1 MSSAISTTSSTTSAS
16 TSGAAAGS
24 ALITSTGIGSGLN
37 VSAIVSELTTAEG
50 AGQQAQITSHVTS
63 LNAQISAFGTF
74 NSALSTLQATLTPLE
89 TPSAL
94 AGFSA
99 SIADATVATAT
110 AGSDAVAGRYS
121 LLVQNLATNATLT
134 SAPVANAATA
144 AIGAGTL
151 SIAIGSASTTITI
164 DSSNDTLSGIAAAI
178 NGAANNPGVS
188 ASIITTTAGSRL
200 VLSGTTTGAGNGITV
215 SETDGG
221 AGLASLV
228 YPPTTT
234 TNADGTSTSVGFTQT
249 QAPLDAN
256 FLLNGYAATSSS
268 NVVTTALSGV
278 TVNLLAASAASTPTT
293 LTIAPDTANAATSI
307 GTFVTALNGLLSAV
321 QSLTGYNAAT
331 QTAGALNG
339 NPTMLAFQ
347 NQLANILDTVNPSSS
362 GGAQSLA
369 DLGITADAN
378 SGTYL
383 SDANTLTSALGS
395 NLTSV
400 EKLLGGPNGVATQM
414 GALLNAYN
422 ESGGLLD
429 TISSGLKTGLANA
442 ATQQQQLTAQLA
454 TYSATLTTEYN
465 GMDTAVA
472 ALKETQTYLT
482 AEFNSSSSSSSSTS
496 SLSSGT
502 TST

>member
-16 TSGAAAGS
+16 TSGAATGNS
-24 ALITSTGIGSGLN
+24 LITSTGIGSGLN
-37 VSAIVSELTTAEG
+37 ISAIVSELSTAEG
-50 AGQQAQITSHVTS
+50 AGEQAQITSHVTS

-74 NSALSTLQATLTPLE
+74 NSALSTLQATLSPLE

-99 SIADATVATAT
+99 SVADDTVATAS
-110 AGSDAVAGRYS
+110 AGSAAVAGQYS

-134 SAPVANAATA
+134 SAPVANGATA
-144 AIGAGTL
+144 VVGNGTL
-151 SIAIGSASTTITI
+151 TIAVGSASTAVTI
-164 DSSNDTLSGIAAAI
+164 DSTNDTLAGIAAAI

-188 ASIITTTAGSRL
+188 ASVITTTAGSRL
-200 VLSGTTTGAGNGITV
+200 VLSGTTTGAANGITV

-221 AGLASLV
+221 TGLASLV

-234 TNADGTSTSVGFTQT
+234 TNPDGTTTSVGFTQT
-249 QAPLDAN
+249 QPPLDAN

-268 NVVTTALSGV
+268 NVVTTAISGV
-278 TVNLLAASAASTPTT
+278 TVNLLTASAASTPTT

-307 GTFVTALNGLLSAV
+307 GTFVTALNGVLSAV
-321 QSLTGYNAAT
+321 KTLTSYDPTT

-339 NPTMLAFQ
+339 NATMLAFQ
-347 NQLANILDTVNPSSS
+347 NQLEKILDTVQSGSS

-369 DLGITADAN
+369 DLGITADAD

-383 SDANTLTSALGS
+383 SDSTTLASALGS

-400 EKLLGGPNGVATQM
+400 EKLLGGPNGIATQM
-414 GALLNAYN
+414 GALLNSYN
-422 ESGGLLD
+422 EAGGLLD
-429 TISSGLKTGLANA
+429 TISAGLKTGLANA
-442 ATQQQQLTAQLA
+442 ATQQQQLNAQLV

-465 GMDTAVA
+465 GMDSAVA

-482 AEFNSSSSSSSSTS
+482 AEFNPSSSSSSSTS
-496 SLSSGT
+496 NLSSGT